1 MAEDATAVAVTDE
14 DRELATKPVHGL
26 FVKYSLITLIGMAAQ
41 AVMVILEGV
50 IIGNGLGSFGLAV
63 VGIIMPLELLN
74 LALGGSL
81 GMGVATVAGNRLG
94 AGDMAGA
101 RKAFGQGFWLST
113 YLILAVS
120 ALIFIFAPQ
129 IALMLGATPD
139 LVDGVVTLM
148 RIFVCFYPFCI
159 LGQMMSSVL
168 RVDEKPGLA
177 TAAMF
182 GSAVLAIVWLYCSIF
197 LANMGVAGA
206 AVYYGLSIGL
216 WFVAVFYFVFSKHTK
231 FKIAFSDMKL
241 EGKLCKEILTIGL
254 PTFLVQAASLLYTI
268 VINNYLGVL
277 GGDLEIGAFA
287 ILNGYLVYI
296 LNMMWLCSTYGVQ
309 PLASVNNGA
318 KRPDRLKT
326 LIRAS
331 LVDTAAAIAV
341 VSALFILCA
350 VPICT
355 IFCGDEPDLIA
366 LAAANTLPLCLLAC
380 LGSASNVMSAYFQ
393 AVDKVVIATVLGMSR
408 YLLFTVPCI
417 IIMSSFMGITGVWW
431 AQPVADVLCF
441 AFTMVFVVRELRRL
455 GSLRVERTVDSSDL
469 SKEGAVA

>member
-1 MAEDATAVAVTDE
+1 MNEIWFCYTMLFILMCLFSASMSLSAYFVSHRTTYLGIMAFFIAFCLET
-14 DRELATKPVHGL
+14 
-26 FVKYSLITLIGMAAQ
+26 SLIFLDEYSYLKPDTLAEI
-41 AVMVILEGV
+41 
-50 IIGNGLGSFGLAV
+50 
-63 VGIIMPLELLN
+63 
-74 LALGGSL
+74 
-81 GMGVATVAGNRLG
+81 
-94 AGDMAGA
+94 
-101 RKAFGQGFWLST
+101 
-113 YLILAVS
+113 
-120 ALIFIFAPQ
+120 
-129 IALMLGATPD
+129 
-139 LVDGVVTLM
+139 VT
-148 RIFVCFYPFCI
+148 FPFLHPWI
-159 LGQMMSSVL
+159 KL
-168 RVDEKPGLA
+168 
-177 TAAMF
+177 
-182 GSAVLAIVWLYCSIF
+182 
-197 LANMGVAGA
+197 
-206 AVYYGLSIGL
+206 
-216 WFVAVFYFVFSKHTK
+216 
-231 FKIAFSDMKL
+231 AFSTLFIMSVWWVVL
-241 EGKLCKEILTIGL
+241 EYVERRTWLRIAVPCGACV
-254 PTFLVQAASLLYTI
+254 LVQAAVVVAVPDSRLSQWI
-268 VINNYLGVL
+268 
-277 GGDLEIGAFA
+277 F
-287 ILNGYLVYI
+287 
-296 LNMMWLCSTYGVQ
+296 YGVQ